1 MGANVLL
8 NSMLR
13 LATGEHNLTATTMPS
28 PPPPLPPPTTS
39 KKNKELSTSPALLTD
54 IALLCID
61 LQQMPPTSEREG
73 VDFNA
78 EDVAYFNANIPAV
91 LKQVSAAQSLAR
103 GQREK
108 MAGGRRV
115 MEVVHCRIMSMTRD
129 GRDRSAL
136 HKRMKIHVPPP
147 STEADEAGGGAWMDG
162 VGPQDDELVFHKTGS
177 NAFVTTNLHY
187 VLGNLGIRRLAVVGV
202 LTDECVA
209 GTVKAAADLGYE
221 CAVLADAC
229 LAAARD
235 RHDAALA
242 TVGRFATVTTT
253 AEWLK
258 KQERSADSLEA
269 ADGAGRR
276 G

>member
-1 MGANVLL
+1 
-8 NSMLR
+8 
-13 LATGEHNLTATTMPS
+13 
-28 PPPPLPPPTTS
+28 
-39 KKNKELSTSPALLTD
+39 
-54 IALLCID
+54 
-61 LQQMPPTSEREG
+61 

-91 LKQVSAAQSLAR
+91 LKQVAAAQSLAR
-103 GQREK
+103 GQGGK
-108 MAGGRRV
+108 MGGGQRV
-115 MEVVHCRIMSMTRD
+115 MEVVHCRIMSMTLD

-147 STEADEAGGGAWMDG
+147 PPVEAGEASEARGAGAWMDG
-162 VGPQDDELVFHKTGS
+162 VGPEDDELVFHKTGS

-187 VLGNLGIRRLAVVGV
+187 VLGNLGVRRLAVAGV

-221 CAVLADAC
+221 CDVLADAC

-242 TVGRFATVTTT
+242 TVGRFAAVTTT
-253 AEWLK
+253 AEWLTE
-258 KQERSADSLEA
+258 QAERCAASRKA